1 LRSSIEPI
9 AEASVKRIHRL
20 IHAGRERVGWEHGIG
35 PFLFKKLPSRT
46 GWYATLGSLL
56 VVLFITMFISGVF
69 LAMYYNPSPDK
80 AYQAVD
86 YIMKDVPAGW
96 LLRGIHH
103 WGASAMVIVVF
114 LHMLTSFFSGTYR
127 SPREF
132 TWVSGVVLLL
142 ITLGLGFT
150 GYLLPWDLKSY
161 WATVVS
167 TNIPKD
173 IPLIGHSLSH
183 LMLGGD
189 TVSGATL
196 TRFYAVHAMLL
207 PALFVVLTGIH
218 IYLVRVHGI
227 AEETEDAEPATTAAA
242 PMTTNGDAEPLY
254 RFYPEHLWR
263 ASVVFAAVFIV
274 LIALSI
280 FVNIPREAVAGTLVD
295 SYLPRPEWYYMWLF
309 QLLTYFPGK
318 WEAVGSLMIPFVG
331 VILLFTLPF
340 FNRPKRLGTVNRPI
354 PMAVGVMIIV
364 GMIYLT
370 FMGFAGAK
378 SYGQT
383 FAIPDR
389 TLTADEARGLYLY
402 ANRECAYC
410 HQIEGQGGHRV
421 GPDLS
426 NEIAK
431 RHDKDY
437 LVRYIRNPQAV
448 NSTSIMPKYDLP
460 EADLNALADFIL
472 ALDFHK
478 YSLKTVTRAEA
489 LGQTEQP
496 LAGLRSK

>member
-1 LRSSIEPI
+1 MDWEARVKKAQELLR
-9 AEASVKRIHRL
+9 
-20 IHAGRERVGWEHGIG
+20 AGRERIGWEHAIG

-46 GWYATLGSLL
+46 GWYATLGSML
-56 VVLFITMFISGVF
+56 VVLFLTMAISGVF

-80 AYQAVD
+80 AYQAID
-86 YIMKDVPAGW
+86 YIMHDVPAGW

-127 SPREF
+127 KPREF
-132 TWVSGVVLLL
+132 TWVSGVVLFL

-173 IPLIGHSLSH
+173 IPLVGHSLSH

-189 TVSGATL
+189 SVSGATL

-207 PALFVVLTGIH
+207 PALFIALTAVH

-227 AEETEDAEPATTAAA
+227 AEESEDMTPGTAEASGPLTD
-242 PMTTNGDAEPLY
+242 GEPVY

-263 ASVVFAAVFIV
+263 ASVAFAGVFVI

-280 FVNIPREAVAGTLVD
+280 FANIPREAVAGTLVD

-331 VILLFTLPF
+331 VTLMFTLPF
-340 FNRPKRLGTVNRPI
+340 FNRPRRIGTVNRPL
-354 PMAVGVMIIV
+354 PMAVGVMLIV
-364 GMIYLT
+364 GIVYLT

-378 SYGQT
+378 PYGQT
-383 FAIPDR
+383 VAIPDR
-389 TLTADEARGLYLY
+389 TLTADESRGLYLY

-410 HQIEGQGGHRV
+410 HQIDGQGGHRV

-431 RHDKDY
+431 RHAKDY
-437 LVRYIRNPQAV
+437 LVRYIKNPQSV

-472 ALDFHK
+472 SLDFHK
-478 YSLKTVTRAEA
+478 YPIKTVTRAEA
-489 LGQTEQP
+489 LGQTQQS
-496 LAGLRSK
+496 AADARSN